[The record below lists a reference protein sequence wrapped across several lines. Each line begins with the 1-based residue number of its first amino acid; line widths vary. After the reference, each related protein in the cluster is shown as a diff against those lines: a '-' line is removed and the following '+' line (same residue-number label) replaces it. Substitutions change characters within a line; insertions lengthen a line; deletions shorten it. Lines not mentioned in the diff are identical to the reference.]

1 MSSFIDMTGKKHGKL
16 QVLGFAGIHK
26 DGQAYWNCL
35 CDCGNTAIVAGN
47 KLRSG
52 HTVSCGCYKVLR
64 QHQTHVI
71 HGKTNSQLYVAWC
84 NMKSRC
90 YNPKNIMAHRYGARG
105 ISVCDEWKNDFTAF
119 GAWALSNGYEE
130 GLTLDRIDVN
140 GNYCPE
146 NCRWVTKEAQ
156 YLNRSDNHIIEAFG
170 ERKTIKEW
178 ADSSGIKYDTI
189 ERRINAYGWSPERAV
204 TEKPVHRG
212 RSK

>member
-1 MSSFIDMTGKKHGKL
+1 MSRIIDMTGKKCGRL
-16 QVLGFAGIHK
+16 QVMEFSEMRK
-26 DGQAYWNCL
+26 DGQAYWKCL
-35 CDCGNTAIVAGN
+35 CDCGNTVIVAGN

-52 HTVSCGCYKVLR
+52 HTRSCGCYKTTV
-64 QHQTHVI
+64 QHRTHLI
-71 HGKTNSQLYVAWC
+71 HGLTNSQLYVAWR
-84 NMKSRC
+84 NMISRC
-90 YNPKNIMAHRYGARG
+90 CNPKNTMAHRYSKRG
-105 ISVCDEWKNDFTAF
+105 ITICEDWRRDFSAF
-119 GAWALSNGYEE
+119 AAWALQNGYEE
-130 GLTLDRIDVN
+130 GLTLDRIDVD

-146 NCRWVTKEAQ
+146 NCRWITRDEQ
-156 YLNRSDNHIIEAFG
+156 YLNRSDNHFIEAFG